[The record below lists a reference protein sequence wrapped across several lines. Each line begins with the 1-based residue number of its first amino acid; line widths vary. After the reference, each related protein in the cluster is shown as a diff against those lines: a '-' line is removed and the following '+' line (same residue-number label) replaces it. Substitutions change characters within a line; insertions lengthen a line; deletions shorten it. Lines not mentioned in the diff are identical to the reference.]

1 MIKKT
6 LLACTVI
13 MAIVSLTGCNMFKKE
28 RKITGTKGE
37 VVSVINGNTLK
48 MQNGLTVELL
58 GVKPSDLG
66 KKYMEEHIKGKN
78 ITLIADKQ
86 DSRQTYKTAST
97 KVRAYVKVTGEG
109 GSLNGKLLIERW
121 ANGVNNNHLRDSA
134 KVYNSYW
141 NGGGSRVLLTDAELQ
156 MKMKPAT
163 FIIGTDK
170 GTGTGFFINDNGLA
184 LTNNHVFND
193 GNTEAAVMFFGE
205 DGTLDKNNYRGI
217 SRILYTY
224 SEGKIDFT
232 IFQVELNS
240 GEKVPYLKLC
250 SKRASDGERIAKIG
264 CPAGTVCNFQ
274 TGNLSNYN
282 EGYFFTHSISSN
294 HGDSGGPVA
303 NFYGEVV
310 GINQSIEFNESL
322 TKMSGS
328 LQKAEGIAYAVD
340 AMLIRELLD
349 YNGIKYGK

>member
-1 MIKKT
+1 MKRKT
-6 LLACTVI
+6 LLVCTIILTI
-13 MAIVSLTGCNMFKKE
+13 MTIAGCNMFKKE
-28 RKITGTKGE
+28 RKITGTQGK
-37 VVSVINGNTLK
+37 VVSVVNGNTLK
-48 MQNGLTVELL
+48 MQNGLTVELI

-66 KKYMEEHIKGKN
+66 KKYMEECVIGKN

-86 DSRQTYKTAST
+86 DVRQTYKTAST
-97 KVRAYVKVTGEG
+97 TVRAYVKVAGEA
-109 GSLNGKLLIERW
+109 GSLNGKLLLERW

-134 KVYNSYW
+134 KAYNSYW
-141 NGGGSRVLLTDAELQ
+141 TGGGKHVLLSDVELQ

-170 GTGTGFFINDNGLA
+170 GSGTGFFINDNGLA
-184 LTNNHVFND
+184 LTNNHVLND
-193 GNTEAAVMFFGE
+193 ENTQAVVMFFGE
-205 DGTLDKNNYRGI
+205 DGTLDTNNYRGI
-217 SRILYTY
+217 SRIIYTY

-232 IFQVELNS
+232 IFQVQLEP

-250 SKRASDGERIAKIG
+250 DKRASDGERIAKIG

-282 EGYFFTHSISSN
+282 EGHFFTHSIASN
-294 HGDSGGPVA
+294 HGDSGGPIA

-322 TKMSGS
+322 TAMSGS

>member
-1 MIKKT
+1 MNKT
-6 LLACTVI
+6 LFACAVI
-13 MAIVSLTGCNMFKKE
+13 MMIISMTSCEKK
-28 RKITGTKGE
+28 RKITGTKGQ
-37 VVSVINGNTLK
+37 VVAIVNGNTLK
-48 MQNGLTVELL
+48 MQNGLIVELL

-66 KKYMEEHIKGKN
+66 KKYMEEHIKDKT
-78 ITLIADKQ
+78 ISLIADSK
-86 DSRQTYKTAST
+86 DVKQTYKTAST
-97 KVRAYVKVTGEG
+97 KVRAYVKVAGEA

-121 ANGVNNNHLRDSA
+121 ANGVNNNHLKDSA
-134 KVYNSYW
+134 QAYNAYW
-141 NGGGSRVLLTDAELQ
+141 NEDGARVLLTDAELQ

-163 FIIGTDK
+163 FIIGVDD
-170 GTGTGFFINDNGLA
+170 GIGTGFFINDNGLA
-184 LTNNHVFND
+184 LTNNHVFNEE
-193 GNTEAAVMFFGE
+193 NKKAIVMFFGD
-205 DGTLDKNNYRGI
+205 DGTLDKDNYRTVSKI
-217 SRILYTY
+217 IY
-224 SEGKIDFT
+224 SYNKGKIDFT

-250 SKRASDGERIAKIG
+250 SKRASEGERIAKIG

-303 NFYGEVV
+303 NFYGEVI
-310 GINQSIEFNESL
+310 GINQSIEFNQSL
-322 TKMSGS
+322 TQMSGS